1 MNPTRIIISRTRLA
15 SCLSGVLIAVLTAVS
30 ARAQNTIVGDWSFAN
45 SLNPGWSLERT
56 TTLTPAGIQIG
67 TPGAGGGIIRHGAPK
82 GLSFINSGVEMIFI
96 GTATASNGD
105 GVQYLSLDNSG
116 YRCCFGLGAPTG
128 PGNSVSDGAAWLNQN
143 YNRTGGENLTR
154 TTVTSSDIRLQGRHS
169 MALVR
174 FDDLTL
180 HAYVDGVEIGSR
192 TTDDTGGIQI
202 SSIGVGDNNFNG
214 VTYFPLGT
222 VVERLRAFTFPSGGF
237 EQNQLLLGRA
247 NQPAT
252 PTGLTVSPG
261 NRSVSLNWN
270 TAPYASGY
278 NVKRSLANGGPY
290 AVIKTTKSRAYSDA
304 SLVNGTTYYYAVSA
318 TNSAGESANSAAAS
332 ATPTAPPVPAA
343 PTGVAITE
351 NNSQVSLKW
360 NASTAAIGYKVMR
373 SPTQG
378 GPYAVIGNSAETA
391 YTDTLVASET
401 TYYYV
406 ITAGNVT
413 GESAH
418 SAQVS
423 SRVLFPTWKHS
434 ASLFIIT
441 TPDGANL
448 ATSASEANFP
458 VLVRL
463 NADFFDFSQARSDG
477 GDIRFATT
485 DGNFLAHE
493 IEQWDPSDGTAAIW
507 LRIPLIQGNTKQE
520 IKMRWG
526 SSDALN
532 TSSGSA
538 VFNADNGFVSVL
550 HLDDAMTDS
559 AGSTVPVNA
568 GTTAGAGVVGQ
579 GRHFVAGQGI
589 NCGID
594 LRNFPAGSN
603 PHSTEAW
610 FRDNATRNTL
620 LGWGLSIP
628 QGIVVM
634 QVASP
639 PRLNMNCWGGG
650 NVAGGST
657 IALSQWY
664 HVAHTYKSGEARL
677 YVNGVLDNSST
688 GGSMNIPSPVQM
700 FVGGFGR
707 RYDFAGDLDE
717 VRVSKVTRSADWIK
731 LEYENQKPTQT
742 LVGILAKPGEA
753 FAVSPDRVKV
763 DEGKSVTVSA
773 QAGGAQ
779 KVFWTLKKDGV
790 ESVVAVD
797 RFSYTLDAGRVTG
810 DQSFTLQFKAVY
822 ANGVKTKD
830 IPVTINDSI
839 PDPLFTL
846 KTPTQWNGRDTI
858 EVVPAISN
866 SDPMKDKGAGD
877 LRYTWTVS
885 GGAVIKEIAPGKLI
899 LKRSQYSG
907 PLTVKV
913 VIDNGGAACAGTASI
928 MVTEPHEDVW
938 AQRIPEKDEK
948 PEAGQFYARDD
959 KNEGTIYF
967 NGTLSNAAESVFL
980 KLYADDKLIK
990 TEALRPTAENAYAF
1004 TVKIQAGLIKYKV
1017 EFGTK
1022 TGGTETQLQ
1031 TVNNLVC
1038 GDAYLIDGQSNAL
1051 ALDTNEQSPNVTSEW
1066 IRGYGG
1072 PTGRDDDA
1080 DRGGNGK
1087 RPNLWSCPAWRPYP
1101 GSSEYLG
1108 WWGMD
1113 LAKKLLESNKM
1124 PICIIQAAV
1133 GGTRIDEH
1141 KRNEANPV
1149 DLTTIYGR
1157 MLWRVRQARLTHGIR
1172 AVLWHQ
1178 GEADQGS
1185 DGPDGGYGWETYQ
1198 NYFLDMSAAWK
1209 QDMPNI
1215 SHYYVFQIWPN
1226 GCSQGN
1232 GHGDMLREKQRTLS
1246 RLYSNLDVMSTLGI
1260 KPPGGCHYP
1269 LVGWSEFA
1277 RLMQPLIERDFYG
1290 RKVPEPITAPD
1301 LKQAYYANG
1310 AKDSIILEFDQ
1321 PVIWLDS
1328 LAGQFYLDDQKDRVA
1343 KGSVNGNVITLQ
1355 LKAPATAGKVTYLKE
1370 LNWNQNDLVFGKNGI
1385 AALTFCD
1392 VPITNGKELAR

>member
-1 MNPTRIIISRTRLA
+1 M
-15 SCLSGVLIAVLTAVS
+15 
-30 ARAQNTIVGDWSFAN
+30 
-45 SLNPGWSLERT
+45 
-56 TTLTPAGIQIG
+56 
-67 TPGAGGGIIRHGAPK
+67 RHGAPK

-105 GVQYLSLDNSG
+105 GVQYLSLDNAG

-143 YNRTGGENLTR
+143 YNRTGGESLTR
-154 TTVTSSDIRLQGRHS
+154 TTVTGSGIQLLGRHS

-192 TTDDTGGIQI
+192 KTDDTGGIQI

-214 VTYFPLGT
+214 ATYFPLGT
-222 VVERLRAFTFPSGGF
+222 VVERVRAFTFPSGGF

-252 PTGLTVSPG
+252 PAGLTATAGNLTVSLGWTP
-261 NRSVSLNWN
+261 
-270 TAPYASGY
+270 APYASGY

-290 AVIKTTKSRAYSDA
+290 AVIGTTRNRAYSDP

-318 TNSAGESANSAAAS
+318 TNSAGESANSAPAS
-332 ATPTAPPVPAA
+332 ATPAALPVPAA
-343 PTGVAITE
+343 PTGVAITG

-360 NASTAAIGYKVMR
+360 NASTSASGYKVMR
-373 SPTQG
+373 ALTQG
-378 GPYAVIGNSAETA
+378 GPYTLVGTA
-391 YTDTLVASET
+391 AGTTYADTLVSSDT

-406 ITAGNVT
+406 ISATNET

-423 SRVLFPTWKHS
+423 TRVLIPNWKHS

-448 ATSASEANFP
+448 PASASEANFP

-463 NADFFDFSQARSDG
+463 NAECFDFTQARADG
-477 GDIRFATT
+477 GDIRFVTS
-485 DGNFLAHE
+485 DGAFLAHE
-493 IEQWDPSDGTAAIW
+493 IEQWDPAGGTAAIW
-507 LRIPLIQGNTKQE
+507 VRIPRIQGNAKQE
-520 IKMRWG
+520 IKMRW
-526 SSDALN
+526 SSADALN
-532 TSSGSA
+532 TSNGPA

-550 HLDDAMTDS
+550 HLHDAATDS
-559 AGSTVPVNA
+559 AGSTVPADA
-568 GTTAGAGVVGQ
+568 GTTAAKGVVGQ

-594 LRNFPAGSN
+594 LTNFPTGSN

-628 QGIVVM
+628 QGQVVM

-639 PRLNMNCWGGG
+639 PRLNVNCWGGG

-657 IALSQWY
+657 LTLAQWV
-664 HVAHTYKSGEARL
+664 HVAHTYKNGEARL
-677 YVNGVLDNSST
+677 YVNGVLDNSSK
-688 GGSMNIPSPVQM
+688 GGSMNIPTPVQM

-731 LEYENQKPTQT
+731 MAYENQKPTQT
-742 LVGILAKPGEA
+742 LVGILSKPGEA
-753 FAVSPDRVKV
+753 FAVSPASVKV

-779 KVFWTLKKDGV
+779 KVYWTLKKDGV
-790 ESVVAVD
+790 ETVVAVD

-830 IPVTINDSI
+830 IPVTIHDSI

-846 KTPTQWNGRDTI
+846 KSQSQWNGRDPI
-858 EVVPAISN
+858 EVVPVISN
-866 SDPMKDKGAGD
+866 SSAMKDKGAGE
-877 LRYTWTVS
+877 LSYNWTVS
-885 GGAVIKEIAPGKLI
+885 GGAVIKQIAPDKLI

-907 PLTVKV
+907 PLTVRV
-913 VIDNGGAACAGTASI
+913 AIDNGGTACVGTASI
-928 MVTEPHEDVW
+928 LVTEPVEDAWV
-938 AQRIPEKDEK
+938 QRIAEKDEK
-948 PEAGQFYARDD
+948 PEDGQFYARDD
-959 KNEGTIYF
+959 KNEGTIHF
-967 NGTLSNAAESVFL
+967 NGTLSNAAESVYL
-980 KLYADDKLIK
+980 KLYADDKLIN
-990 TEALRPTAENAYAF
+990 TETLKPAADNAYAF
-1004 TVKIQAGLIKYKV
+1004 TVKIKAGLIKYKV
-1017 EFGTK
+1017 EFGTM
-1022 TGGTETQLQ
+1022 TGGTQSVLQ

-1051 ALDTNEQSPNVTSEW
+1051 ALDTNEKSPNVTSEW
-1066 IRGYGG
+1066 IRSYGG
-1072 PTGRDDDA
+1072 PSGA
-1080 DRGGNGK
+1080 GAAGANGK

-1101 GSSEYLG
+1101 GSSDYLG

-1113 LAKKLLESNKM
+1113 LAKILLDRNKM

-1149 DLTTIYGR
+1149 DLSTIYGR

-1198 NYFLDMSAAWK
+1198 NYFLAMSAAWK

-1215 SHYYVFQIWPN
+1215 RHYYVFQIWPN

-1232 GHGDMLREKQRTLS
+1232 GHGDMLREKQRTLP
-1246 RLYSNLDVMSTLGI
+1246 RLYSNMDVMSTLGI
-1260 KPPGGCHYP
+1260 RPGGGCHYP
-1269 LVGWSEFA
+1269 LTGWSEFA
-1277 RLMQPLIERDFYG
+1277 RLMQPLIERDFHG

-1301 LKQAYYANG
+1301 LKQVYYASG
-1310 AKDSIILEFDQ
+1310 AKDAIILEFDQ
-1321 PVIWLDS
+1321 PVIWLDA
-1328 LAGQFYLDDQKDRVA
+1328 LAGQFYLDDAKDMVA
-1343 KGSVNGNVITLQ
+1343 TGSVSGNVITLK
-1355 LKAPATAGKVTYLKE
+1355 LKAPATAGKITYLKE
-1370 LNWNQNDLVFGKNGI
+1370 MHWNENDLIFGKNGI

-1392 VPITNGKELAR
+1392 VPILPEKPHTK